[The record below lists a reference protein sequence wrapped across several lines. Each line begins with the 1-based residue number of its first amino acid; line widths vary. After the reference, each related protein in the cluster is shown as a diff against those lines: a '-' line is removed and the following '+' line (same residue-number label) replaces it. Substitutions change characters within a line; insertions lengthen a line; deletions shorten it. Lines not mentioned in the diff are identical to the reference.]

1 MAAFFTERGLTFQK
15 ITKMNQ
21 QLSAREIAALKSHWQ
36 FAVSEDLPPNV
47 TFEIWSRSF
56 TYNTLFDAISVT
68 GEKAA
73 RTALDLEQ
81 LARFCSGTARRMRE
95 AANGIRSV

>member
-1 MAAFFTERGLTFQK
+1 MNEALTG
-15 ITKMNQ
+15 
-21 QLSAREIAALKSHWQ
+21 REIAALKTHWE
-36 FAVSEDLPPNV
+36 FAVSEDLPPNK

-56 TYNTLFDAISVT
+56 AYNVIYDAISVT

-73 RTALDLEQ
+73 RTAMDTEQ

-95 AANGIRSV
+95 AANGH